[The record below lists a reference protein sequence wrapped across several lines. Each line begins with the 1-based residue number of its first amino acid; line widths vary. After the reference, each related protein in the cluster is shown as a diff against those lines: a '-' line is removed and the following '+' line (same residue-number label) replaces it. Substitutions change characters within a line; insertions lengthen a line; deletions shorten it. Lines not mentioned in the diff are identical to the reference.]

1 MLLFATID
9 RSPSSRGLR
18 PFTDRSLPFAF
29 ETIASLTPRIART
42 VSDAT
47 HRSMPALL
55 RAEYCRTEARKDWDG
70 ISLRS
75 LAIRRHLI
83 FNHLR
88 PTVSLRSLAVRVS
101 DTERP
106 PSSPG
111 VIFGYAAL
119 SDTVGQEYFIGRHR
133 KRLDEGRTNQGNGS
147 SVSVRQ
153 YERTT
158 PGRIEKATDSGDPDE
173 VARGTSGLS
182 ASRSVEDVPGSRKSD
197 FRGQG
202 PQGAPRLRTT
212 ASPGIRADRG
222 FRAVA
227 VAVVASISTP
237 CLESLSSEHN
247 RQPGETANV
256 MDRGNRSCR
265 REYHKRLASAR
276 LRKNRQPFRGSELII
291 HDRACC

>member
-1 MLLFATID
+1 LP
-9 RSPSSRGLR
+9 RSAARRLRVAFSRSRIVPS
-18 PFTDRSLPFAF
+18 RSL
-29 ETIASLTPRIART
+29 SRR
-42 VSDAT
+42 
-47 HRSMPALL
+47 
-55 RAEYCRTEARKDWDG
+55 
-70 ISLRS
+70 SLRS
-75 LAIRRHLI
+75 RLVSLERSATPRTARCPLSRGQNTVGQRRVRIGMGISIRRLAIRRHLT

-119 SDTVGQEYFIGRHR
+119 SDTVGRTYFIGRHR
-133 KRLDEGRTNQGNGS
+133 KRLDEGRTNQGNDS
-147 SVSVRQ
+147 SISVRQ
-153 YERTT
+153 YEETT
-158 PGRIEKATDSGDPDE
+158 PGRIEKATDSGDSDE

-227 VAVVASISTP
+227 VAVVASISMP

-247 RQPGETANV
+247 RRPGETANV

-265 REYHKRLASAR
+265 REYHKRLTSAR
-276 LRKNRQPFRGSELII
+276 LCKNRQPFRGSELII

>member
-1 MLLFATID
+1 MLLFATIG
-9 RSPSSRGLR
+9 RSPFRVAFGRSR
-18 PFTDRSLPFAF
+18 FVLPFAF

-47 HRSMPALL
+47 HRSMPALS
-55 RAEYCRTEARKDWDG
+55 RAEYCWTEARKDWDG
-70 ISLRS
+70 NI
-75 LAIRRHLI
+75 
-83 FNHLR
+83 
-88 PTVSLRSLAVRVS
+88 
-101 DTERP
+101 DP
-106 PSSPG
+106 PSCDSSASDIQPSPSDSITPFARGAGIRYRTAAIFAG

-119 SDTVGQEYFIGRHR
+119 SDTVGQTYFIGRHR
-133 KRLDEGRTNQGNGS
+133 KRLDEGRTNQGNDS
-147 SVSVRQ
+147 SISVRQ
-153 YERTT
+153 YEETT
-158 PGRIEKATDSGDPDE
+158 PGRIEKAIDLGDSDE

-182 ASRSVEDVPGSRKSD
+182 ASRSVEDVPESRKSD

-227 VAVVASISTP
+227 VAVVASISMP

-247 RQPGETANV
+247 RRPGETANV

-265 REYHKRLASAR
+265 REYHKRLTSAR
-276 LRKNRQPFRGSELII
+276 LCKNRQPFRGSELII